1 MCRSAQG
8 YGQDLAKEGPRAS
21 AAVAGLCV
29 RLCVAVHVRGSCVR
43 QPERFIVCTAESAL
57 ENCHVMSTRMVYLM
71 HPSLVSL
78 VSWRVLRRLGE

>member
-29 RLCVAVHVRGSCVR
+29 RLCVAVHVRG
-43 QPERFIVCTAESAL
+43 TASQELSVFDFEGLEST
-57 ENCHVMSTRMVYLM
+57 EVI
-71 HPSLVSL
+71 P
-78 VSWRVLRRLGE
+78 